1 MSDVI
6 GSLDLTFQ
14 VSALAKGVC
23 MLCKPPEDA
32 ASNTGGDGVTA
43 AGTSSNACTF
53 NTGDT
58 EKRLLLKGDIVVIT
72 DSSDRITTN
81 VK

>member
-1 MSDVI
+1 
-6 GSLDLTFQ
+6 
-14 VSALAKGVC
+14 

-32 ASNTGGDGVTA
+32 ATDAGGDGVTA
-43 AGTSSNACTF
+43 AGTSSNARTF
-53 NTGDT
+53 STGGT